1 MLKELKIEN
10 LAIIEKV
17 DLEFKN
23 GLIVL
28 TGETGAGKSII
39 LSGINLLIGEK
50 ASADMVRDG
59 EEYLLAQG
67 VFAVNEEQEAELK
80 ELGIEAEDNEVI
92 VRRHIDKNG
101 KGKAFVNNI
110 RVPMSSLKEIMGT
123 LVDIVGQH
131 SHQMLLNK
139 SNHLRLLDR
148 FLGDDGIAIKKQL
161 EVIYN
166 EYSSLER
173 RIQDVEKN
181 KRETLEKKEFYEFQL
196 QEIDKVN
203 LKDGEDEKLEEEYK
217 KLFHGYAVDGF
228 VLLGEG
234 VWMELLARD
243 EILQDTKL
251 ICPGFDIKGM
261 YGGKAPER
269 RCLGEYHGGFQNT
282 MRRFLKG
289 DEDQIPGFLYYNKEN
304 TATHGVIHYMANHD
318 GFTLADLVSYDYR
331 HNEENGEENRDGC
344 TNNYSWNCGIEGE
357 TRKIKVQKLRERQMK
372 NAILLLMLSQGTP
385 LLYGGDELGNSQ
397 NGNNNP
403 YCQDNEIG
411 WVDWSRSRKF
421 SGFTR
426 FVQDVIRFRREHP
439 ILHMRRELRVT
450 DYRSLGWPEL
460 SYHSER
466 AWFSN
471 TESSSRQ
478 AGILYCGAYVQDEEK
493 PGDDFIYVMYNMHWN
508 DYTFALPDLPE
519 KSNWYLAVDSGK
531 KAEEAVSPKGAE
543 EKIEERKFLTVKGRT
558 IVVLIGK

>member
-203 LKDGEDEKLEEEYK
+203 LKDGEDEKHEEEYK
-217 KLFHGYAVDGF
+217 KLFHAGKIKEKLSLTENILKDGEKNALNIIYNSRKNLETISKYGKEFQENLERLERVYYDLQDCVDSIRDLNDDIEADDMRLEKVISRLDAINRLKSKYGDDISTILQYREKIDEKLQLLDENSFQVKKLEKDRDEAKTKYYTLAKKLSDIRKLKAKIIEENLQDELKGLNMGDANFKIEFEESTSMTLSGIDQVEFMISTNVGQGLKPLWKVASGGEVSRIMLAIKVIFSKVDNIPILIFDEIDTGVGGETVRKIANKLQEIGETTQVMSITHSPAIAAKATQQFYIEKKLLDNKTITQVKELNEDERVKEIARMLAGKNISEAVIEHAKE
-228 VLLGEG
+228 LLGD
-234 VWMELLARD
+234 A
-243 EILQDTKL
+243 
-251 ICPGFDIKGM
+251 
-261 YGGKAPER
+261 
-269 RCLGEYHGGFQNT
+269 
-282 MRRFLKG
+282 
-289 DEDQIPGFLYYNKEN
+289 
-304 TATHGVIHYMANHD
+304 
-318 GFTLADLVSYDYR
+318 
-331 HNEENGEENRDGC
+331 
-344 TNNYSWNCGIEGE
+344 
-357 TRKIKVQKLRERQMK
+357 
-372 NAILLLMLSQGTP
+372 
-385 LLYGGDELGNSQ
+385 
-397 NGNNNP
+397 
-403 YCQDNEIG
+403 
-411 WVDWSRSRKF
+411 
-421 SGFTR
+421 
-426 FVQDVIRFRREHP
+426 
-439 ILHMRRELRVT
+439 
-450 DYRSLGWPEL
+450 
-460 SYHSER
+460 
-466 AWFSN
+466 
-471 TESSSRQ
+471 
-478 AGILYCGAYVQDEEK
+478 
-493 PGDDFIYVMYNMHWN
+493 
-508 DYTFALPDLPE
+508 
-519 KSNWYLAVDSGK
+519 
-531 KAEEAVSPKGAE
+531 
-543 EKIEERKFLTVKGRT
+543 
-558 IVVLIGK
+558 

>member
-59 EEYLLAQG
+59 EDYLLAQG
-67 VFAVNEEQEAELK
+67 VFAVNEEQETELR

-101 KGKAFVNNI
+101 KGKAYVNNI

-139 SNHLRLLDR
+139 NNHLRLLDR
-148 FLGDDGIAIKKQL
+148 FLGDSGIGIKKQL

-181 KRETLEKKEFYEFQL
+181 RRETLEKKEFYEFQL

-217 KLFHGYAVDGF
+217 KLFHAGKIKEKLSLTENILKDGEKNALNIIYNSRKNLETISKYGKEFQENLERLERVYYDLQDCVDSIRDLNDDIEADDMRLEKVISRLDAINRLKSKYGDDIATILQHREKVDEKLQLLDENSFQVKKLEKDRDEAKSKYYTLAQKLSDIRKSKAKIIEENLQDELKGLNMSDANFKIEFEESPSMTPNGIDQVEFMISTNVGQGLKPLWKVASGGEVSRIMLAIKVIFSKVDNIPILIFDEIDTGVGGETVRKIASKLQEIGEATQVMSITHSPAIAAKATQQFYIEKNLVDNKTITQVKELNRDERVKEIARMLAGKNVSEAVIEHARE
-228 VLLGEG
+228 LLG
-234 VWMELLARD
+234 D
-243 EILQDTKL
+243 K
-251 ICPGFDIKGM
+251 
-261 YGGKAPER
+261 
-269 RCLGEYHGGFQNT
+269 
-282 MRRFLKG
+282 
-289 DEDQIPGFLYYNKEN
+289 
-304 TATHGVIHYMANHD
+304 
-318 GFTLADLVSYDYR
+318 
-331 HNEENGEENRDGC
+331 
-344 TNNYSWNCGIEGE
+344 
-357 TRKIKVQKLRERQMK
+357 
-372 NAILLLMLSQGTP
+372 
-385 LLYGGDELGNSQ
+385 
-397 NGNNNP
+397 
-403 YCQDNEIG
+403 
-411 WVDWSRSRKF
+411 
-421 SGFTR
+421 
-426 FVQDVIRFRREHP
+426 
-439 ILHMRRELRVT
+439 
-450 DYRSLGWPEL
+450 
-460 SYHSER
+460 
-466 AWFSN
+466 
-471 TESSSRQ
+471 
-478 AGILYCGAYVQDEEK
+478 
-493 PGDDFIYVMYNMHWN
+493 
-508 DYTFALPDLPE
+508 
-519 KSNWYLAVDSGK
+519 
-531 KAEEAVSPKGAE
+531 
-543 EKIEERKFLTVKGRT
+543 
-558 IVVLIGK
+558 

>member
-17 DLEFKN
+17 DLEFKK

-67 VFAVNEEQEAELK
+67 VFAVNEEQEAELR

-161 EVIYN
+161 EIIYN

-217 KLFHGYAVDGF
+217 KLFHAGKIKEKLSLTENILKDGEKNALNIIYNSRKNLETISKYGKEFQENLERLERVYYDLQDCVDSIRDLNDDIEADDLRLEKVISRLDTINRLKSKYGEDIATILQYREKIDEKLQ
-228 VLLGEG
+228 LLDENSFQ
-234 VWMELLARD
+234 VKKLEKDRD
-243 EILQDTKL
+243 EAKTKYYTLAKKLSDIRKLKAKIIEENLQD
-251 ICPGFDIKGM
+251 
-261 YGGKAPER
+261 E
-269 RCLGEYHGGFQNT
+269 
-282 MRRFLKG
+282 LKG
-289 DEDQIPGFLYYNKEN
+289 LNMGDANFKIEFEESTSMTLSGIDQVEFMISTNVGQGLKPLWKVASGGEVSRIMLAIKVIFSKVDNIPILIFDEID
-304 TATHGVIHYMANHD
+304 TGV
-318 GFTLADLVSYDYR
+318 G
-331 HNEENGEENRDGC
+331 
-344 TNNYSWNCGIEGE
+344 GE
-357 TRKIKVQKLRERQMK
+357 TVRKIANKLQ
-372 NAILLLMLSQGTP
+372 
-385 LLYGGDELGNSQ
+385 
-397 NGNNNP
+397 
-403 YCQDNEIG
+403 EI
-411 WVDWSRSRKF
+411 
-421 SGFTR
+421 
-426 FVQDVIRFRREHP
+426 
-439 ILHMRRELRVT
+439 
-450 DYRSLGWPEL
+450 
-460 SYHSER
+460 
-466 AWFSN
+466 
-471 TESSSRQ
+471 
-478 AGILYCGAYVQDEEK
+478 
-493 PGDDFIYVMYNMHWN
+493 
-508 DYTFALPDLPE
+508 
-519 KSNWYLAVDSGK
+519 
-531 KAEEAVSPKGAE
+531 
-543 EKIEERKFLTVKGRT
+543 
-558 IVVLIGK
+558 

>member
-17 DLEFKN
+17 DLEFKK

-67 VFAVNEEQEAELK
+67 VFAVNEEQEAELR

-161 EVIYN
+161 EIIYN

-203 LKDGEDEKLEEEYK
+203 LKDEEDEKLEEEYK
-217 KLFHGYAVDGF
+217 KLFHAGKIKEKLSLTENILKDGEKNALNIIYNSRKNLETISKYGKEFQENLERLERVYYDLQDCVDSIRDLNDDIEADDLRLEKVISRLDTINRLKSKYGEDIATILQYREKIDEKLQ
-228 VLLGEG
+228 LLDENSFQ
-234 VWMELLARD
+234 VKKLEKDRD
-243 EILQDTKL
+243 EAKTKYYTLAKKLSDIRKLKAKIIEENLQD
-251 ICPGFDIKGM
+251 
-261 YGGKAPER
+261 E
-269 RCLGEYHGGFQNT
+269 
-282 MRRFLKG
+282 LKG
-289 DEDQIPGFLYYNKEN
+289 LNMGD
-304 TATHGVIHYMANHD
+304 AN
-318 GFTLADLVSYDYR
+318 F
-331 HNEENGEENRDGC
+331 
-344 TNNYSWNCGIEGE
+344 
-357 TRKIKVQKLRERQMK
+357 
-372 NAILLLMLSQGTP
+372 
-385 LLYGGDELGNSQ
+385 
-397 NGNNNP
+397 
-403 YCQDNEIG
+403 
-411 WVDWSRSRKF
+411 
-421 SGFTR
+421 
-426 FVQDVIRFRREHP
+426 
-439 ILHMRRELRVT
+439 
-450 DYRSLGWPEL
+450 
-460 SYHSER
+460 
-466 AWFSN
+466 
-471 TESSSRQ
+471 
-478 AGILYCGAYVQDEEK
+478 
-493 PGDDFIYVMYNMHWN
+493 
-508 DYTFALPDLPE
+508 
-519 KSNWYLAVDSGK
+519 
-531 KAEEAVSPKGAE
+531 
-543 EKIEERKFLTVKGRT
+543 KIEFEESTSMTLSGIDQVEFMISTNVGQGLKPLWKVASGGE
-558 IVVLIGK
+558 V

>member
-217 KLFHGYAVDGF
+217 KLFHAGKIKEKLSLTENILKDGEKNALNIIYNSRKNLETISKYGKEFQENLERLERVYYDLQDCVDSIRDLNDDIEADDMRLEKVISRLDAINRLKSKYGDDINTILQYREKIDEKLQLLDENSFQVKKLEKDRDEAKTKYYTLAKKLSDIRKLKAKIIEENLQDELKGLNMGDANFKIEFEESTSMTLSGIDQVEFMISTNVGQGLKPLWKVASGGEVSRIMLAIKVIFSKVDNIPILIFDEIDTGVGGETVRKIANKLQEIGETTQVMSITHSPAIAAKATQQFYIEKKLLDNKTITQVKELDEDERVKEIARMLAGKNISEAVIEHAKE
-228 VLLGEG
+228 LLGD
-234 VWMELLARD
+234 A
-243 EILQDTKL
+243 
-251 ICPGFDIKGM
+251 
-261 YGGKAPER
+261 
-269 RCLGEYHGGFQNT
+269 
-282 MRRFLKG
+282 
-289 DEDQIPGFLYYNKEN
+289 
-304 TATHGVIHYMANHD
+304 
-318 GFTLADLVSYDYR
+318 
-331 HNEENGEENRDGC
+331 
-344 TNNYSWNCGIEGE
+344 
-357 TRKIKVQKLRERQMK
+357 
-372 NAILLLMLSQGTP
+372 
-385 LLYGGDELGNSQ
+385 
-397 NGNNNP
+397 
-403 YCQDNEIG
+403 
-411 WVDWSRSRKF
+411 
-421 SGFTR
+421 
-426 FVQDVIRFRREHP
+426 
-439 ILHMRRELRVT
+439 
-450 DYRSLGWPEL
+450 
-460 SYHSER
+460 
-466 AWFSN
+466 
-471 TESSSRQ
+471 
-478 AGILYCGAYVQDEEK
+478 
-493 PGDDFIYVMYNMHWN
+493 
-508 DYTFALPDLPE
+508 
-519 KSNWYLAVDSGK
+519 
-531 KAEEAVSPKGAE
+531 
-543 EKIEERKFLTVKGRT
+543 
-558 IVVLIGK
+558 

>member
-148 FLGDDGIAIKKQL
+148 FLGDDGISIKKQL

-217 KLFHGYAVDGF
+217 KLFHAGKIKEKLSLTENILKDGEKNALNIIYNSRKNLETISKYGKEFQENLERLERVYYDLQDCVDSIRDLNDDIEADDMRLEKVISRLDAINRLKSKYGDDITTILQYREKIDEKLQ
-228 VLLGEG
+228 LLDENSFQ
-234 VWMELLARD
+234 VKKLEKDRD
-243 EILQDTKL
+243 EAKTKYYTLAKKLSDIRKLKAKIIEENLQD
-251 ICPGFDIKGM
+251 
-261 YGGKAPER
+261 E
-269 RCLGEYHGGFQNT
+269 
-282 MRRFLKG
+282 LKG
-289 DEDQIPGFLYYNKEN
+289 LNMGD
-304 TATHGVIHYMANHD
+304 AN
-318 GFTLADLVSYDYR
+318 FK
-331 HNEENGEENRDGC
+331 
-344 TNNYSWNCGIEGE
+344 IEFE
-357 TRKIKVQKLRERQMK
+357 
-372 NAILLLMLSQGTP
+372 
-385 LLYGGDELGNSQ
+385 
-397 NGNNNP
+397 
-403 YCQDNEIG
+403 
-411 WVDWSRSRKF
+411 
-421 SGFTR
+421 
-426 FVQDVIRFRREHP
+426 
-439 ILHMRRELRVT
+439 
-450 DYRSLGWPEL
+450 
-460 SYHSER
+460 
-466 AWFSN
+466 
-471 TESSSRQ
+471 ESSSMTLSGIDQVEFMISTNVGQGLKPLWKVASGGEVSRIMLAIKVIFSKVDNIPILIFDEIDTGVGGETVRKIANKLQ
-478 AGILYCGAYVQDEEK
+478 EIGETTQVMSITHSPAIAAKATQQFYIEKKLLDNKTITHVNELDEDERIKEIARMLAGKNI
-493 PGDDFIYVMYNMHWN
+493 
-508 DYTFALPDLPE
+508 
-519 KSNWYLAVDSGK
+519 S
-531 KAEEAVSPKGAE
+531 EAV
-543 EKIEERKFLTVKGRT
+543 IEHAKELLGDA
-558 IVVLIGK
+558 

>member
-59 EEYLLAQG
+59 EDYLLAQG
-67 VFAVNEEQEAELK
+67 VFAVNEEQEAELR

-101 KGKAFVNNI
+101 KGKAYVNNI

-139 SNHLRLLDR
+139 NNHLRLLDR
-148 FLGDDGIAIKKQL
+148 FLGDSGIGIKKQL

-181 KRETLEKKEFYEFQL
+181 RRETLEKKEFYEFQL

-217 KLFHGYAVDGF
+217 KLFHAGKIKEKLSLTENILKDGEKNALNIIYNSRKNLETISKYGKEFQENLERLERVYYDLQDCVDSIRDLNDDIEADDMRLEKVISRLDAINRLKSKYGDDIAIILQHREKVDEKLQLLDENSFQVKKLEKDRDEAKSKYYTLAQKLSDIRKSKAKIIEENLQDELKGLNMSDANFKIEFEESPSMTLNGIDQVEFMISTNVGQGLKPLWKVASGGEVSRIMLAIKVIFSKVDNIPILIFDEIDTGVGGETVRKIASKLQEIGEATQVMSITHSPAIAAKATQQFYIEKNLVDNKTITQVKELNRDERVKEIARMLAGKNVSEAVIEHARE
-228 VLLGEG
+228 LLG
-234 VWMELLARD
+234 D
-243 EILQDTKL
+243 K
-251 ICPGFDIKGM
+251 
-261 YGGKAPER
+261 
-269 RCLGEYHGGFQNT
+269 
-282 MRRFLKG
+282 
-289 DEDQIPGFLYYNKEN
+289 
-304 TATHGVIHYMANHD
+304 
-318 GFTLADLVSYDYR
+318 
-331 HNEENGEENRDGC
+331 
-344 TNNYSWNCGIEGE
+344 
-357 TRKIKVQKLRERQMK
+357 
-372 NAILLLMLSQGTP
+372 
-385 LLYGGDELGNSQ
+385 
-397 NGNNNP
+397 
-403 YCQDNEIG
+403 
-411 WVDWSRSRKF
+411 
-421 SGFTR
+421 
-426 FVQDVIRFRREHP
+426 
-439 ILHMRRELRVT
+439 
-450 DYRSLGWPEL
+450 
-460 SYHSER
+460 
-466 AWFSN
+466 
-471 TESSSRQ
+471 
-478 AGILYCGAYVQDEEK
+478 
-493 PGDDFIYVMYNMHWN
+493 
-508 DYTFALPDLPE
+508 
-519 KSNWYLAVDSGK
+519 
-531 KAEEAVSPKGAE
+531 
-543 EKIEERKFLTVKGRT
+543 
-558 IVVLIGK
+558 

>member
-67 VFAVNEEQEAELK
+67 VFAVNKEQEAELK

-110 RVPMSSLKEIMGT
+110 RVPMSNLKEIMGT

-148 FLGDDGIAIKKQL
+148 FLGDDGIGLKKQL
-161 EVIYN
+161 EIIYN

-196 QEIDKVN
+196 QEIDKVS

-217 KLFHGYAVDGF
+217 KLFHAGKIKEKLSLTENILKDGEKNALNIIYNSRKNLETISKYGKEFQENLERLERVYYDLQDCVDSIRDLNDDIEADDMRLEKVISRLDAINRLKSKYGDDIATILQYREKIDEKLQMLDENSFQVKKLEKDRDEAKEKYYDLAKKLSSIRKSKAKIIEENLQDELKGLNMGDANFKIEFEESTAMTLSGIDHVEFMISTNVGQGLKPLWKVASGGEVSRIMLAIKVIFSKVDNIPILIFDEIDTGVGGETVRKIANKLKEIGETTQVMSITHSPAIAAKANQQFYIEKKLLDNKTITQVKELNEDGRVKEIARMLAGKNISEAVIEHAKE
-228 VLLGEG
+228 LLGD
-234 VWMELLARD
+234 A
-243 EILQDTKL
+243 
-251 ICPGFDIKGM
+251 
-261 YGGKAPER
+261 
-269 RCLGEYHGGFQNT
+269 
-282 MRRFLKG
+282 
-289 DEDQIPGFLYYNKEN
+289 
-304 TATHGVIHYMANHD
+304 
-318 GFTLADLVSYDYR
+318 
-331 HNEENGEENRDGC
+331 
-344 TNNYSWNCGIEGE
+344 
-357 TRKIKVQKLRERQMK
+357 
-372 NAILLLMLSQGTP
+372 
-385 LLYGGDELGNSQ
+385 
-397 NGNNNP
+397 
-403 YCQDNEIG
+403 
-411 WVDWSRSRKF
+411 
-421 SGFTR
+421 
-426 FVQDVIRFRREHP
+426 
-439 ILHMRRELRVT
+439 
-450 DYRSLGWPEL
+450 
-460 SYHSER
+460 
-466 AWFSN
+466 
-471 TESSSRQ
+471 
-478 AGILYCGAYVQDEEK
+478 
-493 PGDDFIYVMYNMHWN
+493 
-508 DYTFALPDLPE
+508 
-519 KSNWYLAVDSGK
+519 
-531 KAEEAVSPKGAE
+531 
-543 EKIEERKFLTVKGRT
+543 
-558 IVVLIGK
+558 

>member
-59 EEYLLAQG
+59 EDYLLAQG
-67 VFAVNEEQEAELK
+67 VFAVNEEQEAELR

-101 KGKAFVNNI
+101 KGKAYVNNI

-139 SNHLRLLDR
+139 NNHLRLLDR
-148 FLGDDGIAIKKQL
+148 FLGDSGIGIKKQL

-181 KRETLEKKEFYEFQL
+181 RREILEKKEFYEFQL

-217 KLFHGYAVDGF
+217 KLFHAGKIKEKLSLTENILKDGEKNALNIIYNSRKNLETISKYGKEFQENLERLERVYYDLQDCVDSIRDLNDDIEADDMRLEKVISRLDAINRLKSKYGDDIATILQHREKVDEKLQLLDENSFQVKKLEKDRDEAKSKYYTLAQKLSDIRKSKAKIIEENLQDELKGLNMSDANFKIEFEESPSMTPNGIDQVEFMISTNVGQGLKPLWKVASGGEVSRIMLAIKVIFSKVDNIPILIFDEIDTGVGGETVRKIASKLQEIGEATQVMSITHSPAIAAKATQQFYIEKNLVDNKTITQVKELNRDERVKEIARMLAGKNVSEAVIEHARE
-228 VLLGEG
+228 LLG
-234 VWMELLARD
+234 D
-243 EILQDTKL
+243 K
-251 ICPGFDIKGM
+251 
-261 YGGKAPER
+261 
-269 RCLGEYHGGFQNT
+269 
-282 MRRFLKG
+282 
-289 DEDQIPGFLYYNKEN
+289 
-304 TATHGVIHYMANHD
+304 
-318 GFTLADLVSYDYR
+318 
-331 HNEENGEENRDGC
+331 
-344 TNNYSWNCGIEGE
+344 
-357 TRKIKVQKLRERQMK
+357 
-372 NAILLLMLSQGTP
+372 
-385 LLYGGDELGNSQ
+385 
-397 NGNNNP
+397 
-403 YCQDNEIG
+403 
-411 WVDWSRSRKF
+411 
-421 SGFTR
+421 
-426 FVQDVIRFRREHP
+426 
-439 ILHMRRELRVT
+439 
-450 DYRSLGWPEL
+450 
-460 SYHSER
+460 
-466 AWFSN
+466 
-471 TESSSRQ
+471 
-478 AGILYCGAYVQDEEK
+478 
-493 PGDDFIYVMYNMHWN
+493 
-508 DYTFALPDLPE
+508 
-519 KSNWYLAVDSGK
+519 
-531 KAEEAVSPKGAE
+531 
-543 EKIEERKFLTVKGRT
+543 
-558 IVVLIGK
+558 

>member
-217 KLFHGYAVDGF
+217 KLFHAGKIKEKLSLTENILKDGEKNALNIIYNSRKNLETISKYGKEFQENLERLERVYYDLQDCVDSIRDLNDDIEADDMRLEKVISRLDAINRLKSKYGDDISTILQYREKIDEKLQLLDENSFQVKKLEKDRNEAKTKYYTLAKKLSDIRKLKAKIIEENLQDELKGLNMGDANFKIEFEESTSMTLSGIDQVEFMISTNVGQGLKPLWKVASGGEVSRIMLAIKVIFSKVDNIPILIFDEIDTGVGGETVRKIANKLQEIGQTTQVMSITHSPAIAAKATQQFYIEKKLLDNKTITQVKELDEDERVREIARMLAGKNISEAVIEHAKE
-228 VLLGEG
+228 LLGD
-234 VWMELLARD
+234 A
-243 EILQDTKL
+243 
-251 ICPGFDIKGM
+251 
-261 YGGKAPER
+261 
-269 RCLGEYHGGFQNT
+269 
-282 MRRFLKG
+282 
-289 DEDQIPGFLYYNKEN
+289 
-304 TATHGVIHYMANHD
+304 
-318 GFTLADLVSYDYR
+318 
-331 HNEENGEENRDGC
+331 
-344 TNNYSWNCGIEGE
+344 
-357 TRKIKVQKLRERQMK
+357 
-372 NAILLLMLSQGTP
+372 
-385 LLYGGDELGNSQ
+385 
-397 NGNNNP
+397 
-403 YCQDNEIG
+403 
-411 WVDWSRSRKF
+411 
-421 SGFTR
+421 
-426 FVQDVIRFRREHP
+426 
-439 ILHMRRELRVT
+439 
-450 DYRSLGWPEL
+450 
-460 SYHSER
+460 
-466 AWFSN
+466 
-471 TESSSRQ
+471 
-478 AGILYCGAYVQDEEK
+478 
-493 PGDDFIYVMYNMHWN
+493 
-508 DYTFALPDLPE
+508 
-519 KSNWYLAVDSGK
+519 
-531 KAEEAVSPKGAE
+531 
-543 EKIEERKFLTVKGRT
+543 
-558 IVVLIGK
+558 

>member
-17 DLEFKN
+17 DLEFEN

-59 EEYLLAQG
+59 QDYLLAQG

-148 FLGDDGIAIKKQL
+148 FLGEDGIAIKKQL
-161 EVIYN
+161 ETIYN

-181 KRETLEKKEFYEFQL
+181 KKETIEKKEFYEFQL
-196 QEIDKVN
+196 QEIDKVA

-217 KLFHGYAVDGF
+217 KLFHAGKIKEKLSLTEDLLKDNEKNALSIIYNSRKNLETISKYGKEFQENLERLERVYYDLQDCVDSIKDLNDDIEADDMRLEKVISRLDTINRLKSKYGDQISDIIEYRNNLEEKLQLLDENSFQVKKLQKESDEAKEKYYKLAKELTEIRKSKAKIIEDNLQDELKGLNMGDANFKIDFEESATMSSNGIDSVEFMISTNVGQGLKPLWKVASGGEVSRIMLAIKVIFSKVDNIPILIFDEIDTGVGGETVRKIANKLQEIGETTQVMSITHSPAIAAKASQQFYIEKGLVENKTVTKVKELNSDERIKEIARMLAGKNISEAVIEHAKE
-228 VLLGEG
+228 LLG
-234 VWMELLARD
+234 
-243 EILQDTKL
+243 
-251 ICPGFDIKGM
+251 DI
-261 YGGKAPER
+261 
-269 RCLGEYHGGFQNT
+269 
-282 MRRFLKG
+282 
-289 DEDQIPGFLYYNKEN
+289 
-304 TATHGVIHYMANHD
+304 
-318 GFTLADLVSYDYR
+318 
-331 HNEENGEENRDGC
+331 
-344 TNNYSWNCGIEGE
+344 
-357 TRKIKVQKLRERQMK
+357 
-372 NAILLLMLSQGTP
+372 
-385 LLYGGDELGNSQ
+385 
-397 NGNNNP
+397 
-403 YCQDNEIG
+403 
-411 WVDWSRSRKF
+411 
-421 SGFTR
+421 
-426 FVQDVIRFRREHP
+426 
-439 ILHMRRELRVT
+439 
-450 DYRSLGWPEL
+450 
-460 SYHSER
+460 
-466 AWFSN
+466 
-471 TESSSRQ
+471 
-478 AGILYCGAYVQDEEK
+478 
-493 PGDDFIYVMYNMHWN
+493 
-508 DYTFALPDLPE
+508 
-519 KSNWYLAVDSGK
+519 
-531 KAEEAVSPKGAE
+531 
-543 EKIEERKFLTVKGRT
+543 
-558 IVVLIGK
+558 

>member
-59 EEYLLAQG
+59 EDYLLAQG

-80 ELGIEAEDNEVI
+80 ELGIDAEDNEVI

-148 FLGDDGIAIKKQL
+148 FLGEEGVSIKKQL
-161 EVIYN
+161 ENIYN

-181 KRETLEKKEFYEFQL
+181 KKETLEKKEFYEFQL
-196 QEIDKVN
+196 EEIDKVN

-217 KLFHGYAVDGF
+217 KLFHAGKIKEKLSLTENILKDDEKNALNIIYNSRKNLETISKYGKEFQETLERLERVYYDLQDCVDSIRDLNDDIEADDIRLEKVISRLDAINRLKSKYGDEISEILEYRERVDEKLQLLDENSFQVKKLAKERDEAKERYYILAKKLSEIRKLKAKIIEDNLQDELKGLNMGDANFKIEFAESETMAANGIDQVEFMISTNIGQGLKPLWKVASGGEVSRIMLAIKVIFSKVDNIPILIFDEIDTGVGGETVRKIANKLMEIGETTQVMSITHSPAIAAKATQQFYIEKKLIDNRTITQVKELDKEERVQEIARMLAGKNISEAVIEHAKE
-228 VLLGEG
+228 LLG
-234 VWMELLARD
+234 D
-243 EILQDTKL
+243 E
-251 ICPGFDIKGM
+251 
-261 YGGKAPER
+261 
-269 RCLGEYHGGFQNT
+269 
-282 MRRFLKG
+282 
-289 DEDQIPGFLYYNKEN
+289 
-304 TATHGVIHYMANHD
+304 
-318 GFTLADLVSYDYR
+318 
-331 HNEENGEENRDGC
+331 
-344 TNNYSWNCGIEGE
+344 
-357 TRKIKVQKLRERQMK
+357 
-372 NAILLLMLSQGTP
+372 
-385 LLYGGDELGNSQ
+385 
-397 NGNNNP
+397 
-403 YCQDNEIG
+403 
-411 WVDWSRSRKF
+411 
-421 SGFTR
+421 
-426 FVQDVIRFRREHP
+426 
-439 ILHMRRELRVT
+439 
-450 DYRSLGWPEL
+450 
-460 SYHSER
+460 
-466 AWFSN
+466 
-471 TESSSRQ
+471 
-478 AGILYCGAYVQDEEK
+478 
-493 PGDDFIYVMYNMHWN
+493 
-508 DYTFALPDLPE
+508 
-519 KSNWYLAVDSGK
+519 
-531 KAEEAVSPKGAE
+531 
-543 EKIEERKFLTVKGRT
+543 
-558 IVVLIGK
+558 

>member
-148 FLGDDGIAIKKQL
+148 FLGDDGIVIKKQL

-217 KLFHGYAVDGF
+217 KLFHAGKIKEKLSLTENILKDGEKNALNIIYNSRKNLETISKYGKEFQENLERLERVYYDLQDCVDSIRDLNDDIEADDMRLEKVISRLDAINRLKSKYGDDINTILQYREKIDEKLQLLDENSFQVKKLEKDRDEAKTKYYTLAKKLSDIRKLKAKIIEENLQDELKGLNMGDANFKIEFEESTSMTLSGIDQVEFMISTNVGQGLKPLWKVASGGEVSRIMLAIKVIFSKVDNIPILIFDEIDTGVGGETVRKIANKLQEIGETTQVMSITHSPAIAAKATQQFYIEKKLLDNKTITQVKELDEGERVKEIARMLAGKNISEAVIEHAKE
-228 VLLGEG
+228 LLGD
-234 VWMELLARD
+234 A
-243 EILQDTKL
+243 
-251 ICPGFDIKGM
+251 
-261 YGGKAPER
+261 
-269 RCLGEYHGGFQNT
+269 
-282 MRRFLKG
+282 
-289 DEDQIPGFLYYNKEN
+289 
-304 TATHGVIHYMANHD
+304 
-318 GFTLADLVSYDYR
+318 
-331 HNEENGEENRDGC
+331 
-344 TNNYSWNCGIEGE
+344 
-357 TRKIKVQKLRERQMK
+357 
-372 NAILLLMLSQGTP
+372 
-385 LLYGGDELGNSQ
+385 
-397 NGNNNP
+397 
-403 YCQDNEIG
+403 
-411 WVDWSRSRKF
+411 
-421 SGFTR
+421 
-426 FVQDVIRFRREHP
+426 
-439 ILHMRRELRVT
+439 
-450 DYRSLGWPEL
+450 
-460 SYHSER
+460 
-466 AWFSN
+466 
-471 TESSSRQ
+471 
-478 AGILYCGAYVQDEEK
+478 
-493 PGDDFIYVMYNMHWN
+493 
-508 DYTFALPDLPE
+508 
-519 KSNWYLAVDSGK
+519 
-531 KAEEAVSPKGAE
+531 
-543 EKIEERKFLTVKGRT
+543 
-558 IVVLIGK
+558 

>member
-17 DLEFKN
+17 DLEFKK

-67 VFAVNEEQEAELK
+67 VFAVNEEQESELR

-161 EVIYN
+161 EIIYN

-217 KLFHGYAVDGF
+217 KLFHAGKIKEKLSLTENILKDGEKNALNIIYNSRKNLETISKYGKEFQENLERLERVYYDLQDCVDSIRDLNDDIEADDLRLEKVISRLDTINRLKSKYGEDIATILQYREKIDEKLQLLDENSFQVKKLEKDRDEAKTKYYTLAKKLSDIRKLKAKIIEENLQDELKGLNMGDANFKIEFEESTSMTLSGIDQVEFMISTNVGQGLKPLWKVASGGEVSRIMLAIKVIFSKVDNIPILIFDEIDTGVGGETVRKIANKLQEIGETTQVMSITHSPAIAAKATQQFYIEKNLIDNKTITQVKELDKDERIKEIARMLAGKNISEAVIEHAKE
-228 VLLGEG
+228 LLGD
-234 VWMELLARD
+234 A
-243 EILQDTKL
+243 
-251 ICPGFDIKGM
+251 
-261 YGGKAPER
+261 
-269 RCLGEYHGGFQNT
+269 
-282 MRRFLKG
+282 
-289 DEDQIPGFLYYNKEN
+289 
-304 TATHGVIHYMANHD
+304 
-318 GFTLADLVSYDYR
+318 
-331 HNEENGEENRDGC
+331 
-344 TNNYSWNCGIEGE
+344 
-357 TRKIKVQKLRERQMK
+357 
-372 NAILLLMLSQGTP
+372 
-385 LLYGGDELGNSQ
+385 
-397 NGNNNP
+397 
-403 YCQDNEIG
+403 
-411 WVDWSRSRKF
+411 
-421 SGFTR
+421 
-426 FVQDVIRFRREHP
+426 
-439 ILHMRRELRVT
+439 
-450 DYRSLGWPEL
+450 
-460 SYHSER
+460 
-466 AWFSN
+466 
-471 TESSSRQ
+471 
-478 AGILYCGAYVQDEEK
+478 
-493 PGDDFIYVMYNMHWN
+493 
-508 DYTFALPDLPE
+508 
-519 KSNWYLAVDSGK
+519 
-531 KAEEAVSPKGAE
+531 
-543 EKIEERKFLTVKGRT
+543 
-558 IVVLIGK
+558 

>member
-217 KLFHGYAVDGF
+217 KLFHAGKIKEKLSLTENILKDGEKNALNIIYNSRKNLETISKYGKEFQENLERLERVYYDLQDCVDSIRDLNDDIEADDMRLEKVISRLDAINRLKSKYGDDISTILQYREKIDEKLQLLDENSFQVKKLEKDRDEAKTKYYTLAKKLSDIRKLKAKIIEENLQDELKGLNMGDANFKIEFEESTSMTLSGIDQVEFMISTNVGQGLKPLWKVASGGEVSRIMLAIKVIFSKVDNIPILIFDEIDTGVGGETVRKIANKLQEIGETTQVMSITHSPAIAAKATQQFYIEKKLLDNKTITQVKELDEDERVKEIARMLAGKNISEAVIEHAKE
-228 VLLGEG
+228 LLGD
-234 VWMELLARD
+234 A
-243 EILQDTKL
+243 
-251 ICPGFDIKGM
+251 
-261 YGGKAPER
+261 
-269 RCLGEYHGGFQNT
+269 
-282 MRRFLKG
+282 
-289 DEDQIPGFLYYNKEN
+289 
-304 TATHGVIHYMANHD
+304 
-318 GFTLADLVSYDYR
+318 
-331 HNEENGEENRDGC
+331 
-344 TNNYSWNCGIEGE
+344 
-357 TRKIKVQKLRERQMK
+357 
-372 NAILLLMLSQGTP
+372 
-385 LLYGGDELGNSQ
+385 
-397 NGNNNP
+397 
-403 YCQDNEIG
+403 
-411 WVDWSRSRKF
+411 
-421 SGFTR
+421 
-426 FVQDVIRFRREHP
+426 
-439 ILHMRRELRVT
+439 
-450 DYRSLGWPEL
+450 
-460 SYHSER
+460 
-466 AWFSN
+466 
-471 TESSSRQ
+471 
-478 AGILYCGAYVQDEEK
+478 
-493 PGDDFIYVMYNMHWN
+493 
-508 DYTFALPDLPE
+508 
-519 KSNWYLAVDSGK
+519 
-531 KAEEAVSPKGAE
+531 
-543 EKIEERKFLTVKGRT
+543 
-558 IVVLIGK
+558 

>member
-217 KLFHGYAVDGF
+217 KLFHAGKIKEKLSLTENILKDGEKNALNIIYNSRKNLETISKYGKEFQENLERLERVYYDLQDCVDSIRDLNDDIEADDMRLEKVISRLDAINRLKSKYGDDISTILQYREKIDEKLQLLDENSFQVKKLEKDRDEAKTKYYTLAKKLSDIRKLKAKIIEENLQDELKGLNMGDANFKIEFEESTSMTLSGIDQVEFMISTNVGQGLKPLWKVASGGEVSRIMLAIKVIFSKVDNIPILIFDEIDTGVGGETVRKIANKLQEIGQTTQVMSITHSPAIAAKATQQFYIEKKLLDNKTITQVKELDEDERVREIARMLAGKNISEAVIEHAKE
-228 VLLGEG
+228 LLGD
-234 VWMELLARD
+234 A
-243 EILQDTKL
+243 
-251 ICPGFDIKGM
+251 
-261 YGGKAPER
+261 
-269 RCLGEYHGGFQNT
+269 
-282 MRRFLKG
+282 
-289 DEDQIPGFLYYNKEN
+289 
-304 TATHGVIHYMANHD
+304 
-318 GFTLADLVSYDYR
+318 
-331 HNEENGEENRDGC
+331 
-344 TNNYSWNCGIEGE
+344 
-357 TRKIKVQKLRERQMK
+357 
-372 NAILLLMLSQGTP
+372 
-385 LLYGGDELGNSQ
+385 
-397 NGNNNP
+397 
-403 YCQDNEIG
+403 
-411 WVDWSRSRKF
+411 
-421 SGFTR
+421 
-426 FVQDVIRFRREHP
+426 
-439 ILHMRRELRVT
+439 
-450 DYRSLGWPEL
+450 
-460 SYHSER
+460 
-466 AWFSN
+466 
-471 TESSSRQ
+471 
-478 AGILYCGAYVQDEEK
+478 
-493 PGDDFIYVMYNMHWN
+493 
-508 DYTFALPDLPE
+508 
-519 KSNWYLAVDSGK
+519 
-531 KAEEAVSPKGAE
+531 
-543 EKIEERKFLTVKGRT
+543 
-558 IVVLIGK
+558 

>member
-217 KLFHGYAVDGF
+217 KLFHAGKIKEKLSLTENILKDGEKNALNIIYNSRKNLETISKYGKEFQENLERLERVYYDLQDCVDSIRDLNDDIEADDMRLEKVISRLDAINRLKSKYGDDISTILQYREKIDEKLQLLDENSFQVKKLEKDRDEAKTKYYTLAKKLSDIRKLKAKIIEENLQDELKGLNMGDANFKIEFEESTSMTLSGIDQVEFMISTNVGQGLKPLWKVASGGEVSRIMLAIKVIFSKVDNIPILIFDEIDTGVGGETVRKIANKLQEIGETTQVMSITHSPAIAAKATQQFYIEKKLLDNKTITQVKELNEDERVKEIARMLAGKNISEAVIEHAKE
-228 VLLGEG
+228 LLGD
-234 VWMELLARD
+234 A
-243 EILQDTKL
+243 
-251 ICPGFDIKGM
+251 
-261 YGGKAPER
+261 
-269 RCLGEYHGGFQNT
+269 
-282 MRRFLKG
+282 
-289 DEDQIPGFLYYNKEN
+289 
-304 TATHGVIHYMANHD
+304 
-318 GFTLADLVSYDYR
+318 
-331 HNEENGEENRDGC
+331 
-344 TNNYSWNCGIEGE
+344 
-357 TRKIKVQKLRERQMK
+357 
-372 NAILLLMLSQGTP
+372 
-385 LLYGGDELGNSQ
+385 
-397 NGNNNP
+397 
-403 YCQDNEIG
+403 
-411 WVDWSRSRKF
+411 
-421 SGFTR
+421 
-426 FVQDVIRFRREHP
+426 
-439 ILHMRRELRVT
+439 
-450 DYRSLGWPEL
+450 
-460 SYHSER
+460 
-466 AWFSN
+466 
-471 TESSSRQ
+471 
-478 AGILYCGAYVQDEEK
+478 
-493 PGDDFIYVMYNMHWN
+493 
-508 DYTFALPDLPE
+508 
-519 KSNWYLAVDSGK
+519 
-531 KAEEAVSPKGAE
+531 
-543 EKIEERKFLTVKGRT
+543 
-558 IVVLIGK
+558 

>member
-17 DLEFKN
+17 DLEFKS

-148 FLGDDGIAIKKQL
+148 FLGDDGISIKKQL

-217 KLFHGYAVDGF
+217 KLFHAGKIKEKLSLTENILKDGEKNALNIIYNSRKNLETISKYGKEFQENLERLERVYYDLQDCVDSIRDLNDDIEADDMRLEKVISRLDAINRLKSKYGDDIGTILQYREKIDEKLQ
-228 VLLGEG
+228 LLDENSFQ
-234 VWMELLARD
+234 VKKLEKDRD
-243 EILQDTKL
+243 EAKTKYYTLAKKLSDIRKLKAKIIEENLQD
-251 ICPGFDIKGM
+251 
-261 YGGKAPER
+261 E
-269 RCLGEYHGGFQNT
+269 
-282 MRRFLKG
+282 LKG
-289 DEDQIPGFLYYNKEN
+289 LNMGD
-304 TATHGVIHYMANHD
+304 AN
-318 GFTLADLVSYDYR
+318 FK
-331 HNEENGEENRDGC
+331 
-344 TNNYSWNCGIEGE
+344 IEFE
-357 TRKIKVQKLRERQMK
+357 
-372 NAILLLMLSQGTP
+372 
-385 LLYGGDELGNSQ
+385 
-397 NGNNNP
+397 
-403 YCQDNEIG
+403 
-411 WVDWSRSRKF
+411 
-421 SGFTR
+421 
-426 FVQDVIRFRREHP
+426 
-439 ILHMRRELRVT
+439 
-450 DYRSLGWPEL
+450 
-460 SYHSER
+460 
-466 AWFSN
+466 
-471 TESSSRQ
+471 ESSSMTLSGIDQVEFMISTNVGQGLKPLWKVASGGEVSRIMLAIKVIFSKVDNIPILIFDEIDTGVGGETVRKIANKLQ
-478 AGILYCGAYVQDEEK
+478 EIGETTQVMSITHSPAIAAKATQQFYIEKKLLDNKTITQVKELDEDERVKEIARMLAGKNI
-493 PGDDFIYVMYNMHWN
+493 
-508 DYTFALPDLPE
+508 
-519 KSNWYLAVDSGK
+519 S
-531 KAEEAVSPKGAE
+531 EAV
-543 EKIEERKFLTVKGRT
+543 IEHAKELLGDA
-558 IVVLIGK
+558 

>member
-28 TGETGAGKSII
+28 SGETGAGKSII

-67 VFAVNEEQEAELK
+67 VFAVNEEQESELK

-217 KLFHGYAVDGF
+217 KLFHAGKIKEKLSLTENILKDGEKNALNIIYNSRKNLETISKYGKEFQENLERLERVYYDLQDCVDSIRDLNDDIEADDMRLEKVISRLDTINRLKSKYGDDINTILQYREKIDEKLQLLDENSFQVKKLEKDRDEAKTKYYTLAKKLSDIRKLKAKIIEENLQDELKGLNMGDANFKIEFEESTSMTLSGIDQVEFMISTNVGQGLKPLWKVASGGEVSRIMLAIKVIFSKVDNIPILIFDEIDTGVGGETVRKIANKLQEIGETTQVMSITHSPAIAAKATQQFYIEKKLLDNKTITQVKELDEDERVKEIARMLAGKNISEAVIEHAKE
-228 VLLGEG
+228 LLGD
-234 VWMELLARD
+234 A
-243 EILQDTKL
+243 
-251 ICPGFDIKGM
+251 
-261 YGGKAPER
+261 
-269 RCLGEYHGGFQNT
+269 
-282 MRRFLKG
+282 
-289 DEDQIPGFLYYNKEN
+289 
-304 TATHGVIHYMANHD
+304 
-318 GFTLADLVSYDYR
+318 
-331 HNEENGEENRDGC
+331 
-344 TNNYSWNCGIEGE
+344 
-357 TRKIKVQKLRERQMK
+357 
-372 NAILLLMLSQGTP
+372 
-385 LLYGGDELGNSQ
+385 
-397 NGNNNP
+397 
-403 YCQDNEIG
+403 
-411 WVDWSRSRKF
+411 
-421 SGFTR
+421 
-426 FVQDVIRFRREHP
+426 
-439 ILHMRRELRVT
+439 
-450 DYRSLGWPEL
+450 
-460 SYHSER
+460 
-466 AWFSN
+466 
-471 TESSSRQ
+471 
-478 AGILYCGAYVQDEEK
+478 
-493 PGDDFIYVMYNMHWN
+493 
-508 DYTFALPDLPE
+508 
-519 KSNWYLAVDSGK
+519 
-531 KAEEAVSPKGAE
+531 
-543 EKIEERKFLTVKGRT
+543 
-558 IVVLIGK
+558 

>member
-59 EEYLLAQG
+59 EEDLLAQG

-217 KLFHGYAVDGF
+217 KLFHAGKIKEKLSLTENILKDGEKNALNIIYNSRKNLETISKYGKEFQENLERLERVYYDLQDCVDSIRDLNDDIEADDMRLEKVISRLDAINRLKSKYGDDISTILQYREKIDEKLQLLDENSFQVKKLEKDRDEAKTKYYTLAKKLSDIRKLKAKIIEENLQDELKGLNMGDANFKIEFEESTSMTLSGIDQVEFMISTNVGQGLKPLWKVASGGEVSRIMLAIKVIFSKVDNIPILIFDEIDTGVGGETVRKIANKLQEIGETTQVMSITHSPAIAAKATQQFYIEKKLLDNKTITQVKELDEDERVKEIARMLAGKNISEAVIEHAKE
-228 VLLGEG
+228 LLGD
-234 VWMELLARD
+234 A
-243 EILQDTKL
+243 
-251 ICPGFDIKGM
+251 
-261 YGGKAPER
+261 
-269 RCLGEYHGGFQNT
+269 
-282 MRRFLKG
+282 
-289 DEDQIPGFLYYNKEN
+289 
-304 TATHGVIHYMANHD
+304 
-318 GFTLADLVSYDYR
+318 
-331 HNEENGEENRDGC
+331 
-344 TNNYSWNCGIEGE
+344 
-357 TRKIKVQKLRERQMK
+357 
-372 NAILLLMLSQGTP
+372 
-385 LLYGGDELGNSQ
+385 
-397 NGNNNP
+397 
-403 YCQDNEIG
+403 
-411 WVDWSRSRKF
+411 
-421 SGFTR
+421 
-426 FVQDVIRFRREHP
+426 
-439 ILHMRRELRVT
+439 
-450 DYRSLGWPEL
+450 
-460 SYHSER
+460 
-466 AWFSN
+466 
-471 TESSSRQ
+471 
-478 AGILYCGAYVQDEEK
+478 
-493 PGDDFIYVMYNMHWN
+493 
-508 DYTFALPDLPE
+508 
-519 KSNWYLAVDSGK
+519 
-531 KAEEAVSPKGAE
+531 
-543 EKIEERKFLTVKGRT
+543 
-558 IVVLIGK
+558 

>member
-17 DLEFKN
+17 DLEFKK

-67 VFAVNEEQEAELK
+67 VFAVNEEQEAELR

-161 EVIYN
+161 EIIYN

-217 KLFHGYAVDGF
+217 KLFHAGKIKEKLSLTENILKDGEKNALNIIYNSRKNLETISKYGKEFQENLERLERVYYDLQDCVDSIRDLNDDIEADDLRLEKVISRLDTINRLKSKYGEDIATILQYREKIDEKLQLLDENSFQVKKLEKDRDEAKTKYYTLAKKLSDIRKLKAKIIEENLQDELKGLNMGDANFKIEFEESTSMTLSGIDQVEFMISTNVGQGLKPLWKVASGGEVSRIMLAIKVIFSKVDNIPILIFDEIDTGVGGETVRKIANKLKEIGETTQVMSITHSPAIAAKATQQFYIEKNLIDNKTITQVKELDKDERIKEIARMLAGKNISEAVIEHAKE
-228 VLLGEG
+228 LLGD
-234 VWMELLARD
+234 A
-243 EILQDTKL
+243 
-251 ICPGFDIKGM
+251 
-261 YGGKAPER
+261 
-269 RCLGEYHGGFQNT
+269 
-282 MRRFLKG
+282 
-289 DEDQIPGFLYYNKEN
+289 
-304 TATHGVIHYMANHD
+304 
-318 GFTLADLVSYDYR
+318 
-331 HNEENGEENRDGC
+331 
-344 TNNYSWNCGIEGE
+344 
-357 TRKIKVQKLRERQMK
+357 
-372 NAILLLMLSQGTP
+372 
-385 LLYGGDELGNSQ
+385 
-397 NGNNNP
+397 
-403 YCQDNEIG
+403 
-411 WVDWSRSRKF
+411 
-421 SGFTR
+421 
-426 FVQDVIRFRREHP
+426 
-439 ILHMRRELRVT
+439 
-450 DYRSLGWPEL
+450 
-460 SYHSER
+460 
-466 AWFSN
+466 
-471 TESSSRQ
+471 
-478 AGILYCGAYVQDEEK
+478 
-493 PGDDFIYVMYNMHWN
+493 
-508 DYTFALPDLPE
+508 
-519 KSNWYLAVDSGK
+519 
-531 KAEEAVSPKGAE
+531 
-543 EKIEERKFLTVKGRT
+543 
-558 IVVLIGK
+558 

>member
-148 FLGDDGIAIKKQL
+148 FLGDDGIVIKKQL

-217 KLFHGYAVDGF
+217 KLFHAGKIKEKLSLTENILKDGEKNALNIIYNSRKNLETISKYGKEFQENLERLERVYYDLQDCVDSIRDLNDDIEADDMRLEKVISRLDAINRLKSKYGDDINTILQYREKIDEKLQLLDENSFQVKKLEKDRDEAKTKYYTLAKKLSDIRKLKAKIIEENLQDELKGLNMGDANFKIEFEESISMTLSGIDQVEFMISTNVGQGLKPLWKVASGGEVSRIMLAIKVIFSKVDNIPILIFDEIDTGVGGETVRKIANKLQEIGETTQVMSITHSPAIAAKATQQFYIEKKLLDNKTITQVKELDEGERVKEIARMLAGKNISEAVIEHAKE
-228 VLLGEG
+228 LLGD
-234 VWMELLARD
+234 A
-243 EILQDTKL
+243 
-251 ICPGFDIKGM
+251 
-261 YGGKAPER
+261 
-269 RCLGEYHGGFQNT
+269 
-282 MRRFLKG
+282 
-289 DEDQIPGFLYYNKEN
+289 
-304 TATHGVIHYMANHD
+304 
-318 GFTLADLVSYDYR
+318 
-331 HNEENGEENRDGC
+331 
-344 TNNYSWNCGIEGE
+344 
-357 TRKIKVQKLRERQMK
+357 
-372 NAILLLMLSQGTP
+372 
-385 LLYGGDELGNSQ
+385 
-397 NGNNNP
+397 
-403 YCQDNEIG
+403 
-411 WVDWSRSRKF
+411 
-421 SGFTR
+421 
-426 FVQDVIRFRREHP
+426 
-439 ILHMRRELRVT
+439 
-450 DYRSLGWPEL
+450 
-460 SYHSER
+460 
-466 AWFSN
+466 
-471 TESSSRQ
+471 
-478 AGILYCGAYVQDEEK
+478 
-493 PGDDFIYVMYNMHWN
+493 
-508 DYTFALPDLPE
+508 
-519 KSNWYLAVDSGK
+519 
-531 KAEEAVSPKGAE
+531 
-543 EKIEERKFLTVKGRT
+543 
-558 IVVLIGK
+558 